1 MDFEMKKVKVGM
13 VVEGKV
19 FYVTDE
25 SVYVD
30 LKAFSEGVIHKKA
43 LTLDEINSCK
53 DIVKEG
59 DMITAKI
66 RRIDRDDPQQILLS
80 RIDILR
86 DEKRNKYGDLVG
98 KNERIKVKVKLITK
112 GGLVV
117 VHDGVEMFMPLS
129 QIDTKRVEAADFEN
143 KTLEC
148 TIIETGYRKIIV
160 SRRRLLEEDLR
171 IQKEEEFKTF
181 KIGQVLEGKVVRVV
195 DFGAFVSI
203 GVTEGLV
210 HISQISHHQVTKVS
224 DVLSVGDTVKVEII
238 RLDKK
243 RVGLSIKKLL
253 KTPWQLYAE
262 EHKVGDKITGKI
274 VRKMAKGMLVEVARD
289 VVGLIS
295 SNDYSWDPKTNL
307 AGEVEVGSELELQII
322 SINPENRKMGLSKKH
337 LSYNPW
343 NDVTVKNGEEV
354 SGIVEEIQARGAIVK
369 IQGVKAYLP
378 IGEISA
384 ERVDKVSD
392 VLKFEEVIKVLVLE
406 VDKKEWKMV
415 VSIKQLLDEKQ
426 KKEFAEYLKT
436 EEKAQKT
443 TIGDLFGDK
452 LKDLK

>member
-43 LTLDEINSCK
+43 LTLGEIDSCK
-53 DIVKEG
+53 DVVKEG

-66 RRIDRDDPQQILLS
+66 RRIDQDNQQILLS

-86 DEKRNKYGDLVG
+86 DEKRNKFGDAVG
-98 KNERIKVKVKLITK
+98 KNERIKVKVKLVTK

-117 VHDGVEMFMPLS
+117 MHDGVEMFMPLS
-129 QIDTKRVEAADFEN
+129 QIDTKRIEAADFEN

-160 SRRRLLEEDLR
+160 SRKRLLEEDLKV
-171 IQKEEEFKTF
+171 QKEEEFKNF
-181 KIGQVLEGKVVRVV
+181 KLGQVIEGKVVRVV
-195 DFGAFVSI
+195 AFGAFVSI
-203 GVTEGLV
+203 GITEGLV
-210 HISQISHHQVTKVS
+210 HISQISHHQVAKVS
-224 DVLSVGDTVKVEII
+224 DVLTEGETVKVEII
-238 RLDKK
+238 RLEKN
-243 RVGLSIKKLL
+243 RVALSIKKLIE
-253 KTPWQLYAE
+253 TPWQLYSK
-262 EHKVGDKITGKI
+262 EHKVGDKVTGKI
-274 VRKMAKGMLVEVARD
+274 VRKMAKGMLVEVSRD
-289 VVGLIS
+289 VIGLIS
-295 SNDYSWDPKTNL
+295 SKDYSWDPKTNL
-307 AGEVEVGSELELQII
+307 AGEVEVGDQLELQIV
-322 SINPENRKMGLSKKH
+322 SLDPEARKMGLSKKH

-343 NDVTVKNGEEV
+343 NDVTVKMGEEV
-354 SGIVEEIQARGAIVK
+354 SGIVEEIQTRGALVK
-369 IQGVKAYLP
+369 VQGVKAFLP

-384 ERVDKVSD
+384 QRVEKVSD

-406 VDKKEWKMV
+406 VDKREWKMV

-426 KKEFAEYLKT
+426 KKEFADYLKT
-436 EEKAQKT
+436 EEKAKTT
-443 TIGDLFGDK
+443 TIGDLFGEK

>member
-43 LTLDEINSCK
+43 LTLGEIDSCK
-53 DIVKEG
+53 DVVKEG

-66 RRIDRDDPQQILLS
+66 RRIDQDNQQILLS

-86 DEKRNKYGDLVG
+86 DEKRNKFGDAVG
-98 KNERIKVKVKLITK
+98 KNERIKVKVKLVTK

-117 VHDGVEMFMPLS
+117 MHDGVEMFMPLS
-129 QIDTKRVEAADFEN
+129 QIDTKRIEAADFEN

-160 SRRRLLEEDLR
+160 SRKRLLEEDLKV
-171 IQKEEEFKTF
+171 QKEEEFKNF
-181 KIGQVLEGKVVRVV
+181 KLGQVIEGKVVRVV
-195 DFGAFVSI
+195 AFGAFVSI
-203 GVTEGLV
+203 GITEGLV
-210 HISQISHHQVTKVS
+210 HISQISHHQVAKVS
-224 DVLSVGDTVKVEII
+224 DVLTEGETVKVEII
-238 RLDKK
+238 RLEKN
-243 RVGLSIKKLL
+243 RVALSIKKLIE
-253 KTPWQLYAE
+253 TPWQLYSK

-274 VRKMAKGMLVEVARD
+274 IRKMAKGMLVEVSKD
-289 VVGLIS
+289 VIGMIS
-295 SNDYSWDPKTNL
+295 SYDYSWDPKTNL
-307 AGEVEVGSELELQII
+307 AGEVEVGDQLELQIV
-322 SINPENRKMGLSKKH
+322 SLDPEARKMGLSKKH

-343 NDVTVKNGEEV
+343 NDVTVKMGEEV
-354 SGIVEEIQARGAIVK
+354 SGIVEEIQTRGALVK
-369 IQGVKAYLP
+369 VQGVKAFLP

-384 ERVDKVSD
+384 QRVEKVSD

-406 VDKKEWKMV
+406 VDKREWKMV

-426 KKEFAEYLKT
+426 KKEFADYLKT
-436 EEKAQKT
+436 EEKAKTT
-443 TIGDLFGDK
+443 TIGDLFGEK

>member
-43 LTLDEINSCK
+43 LTLDEIDSCK

-66 RRIDRDDPQQILLS
+66 RRIDQDNQQILLS

-86 DEKRNKYGDLVG
+86 EEKRNKFGDAVG
-98 KNERIKVKVKLITK
+98 KNERIKVKVKLVTK

-117 VHDGVEMFMPLS
+117 MHDGVEMFMPLS
-129 QIDTKRVEAADFEN
+129 QIDTKRIEAADFEN

-160 SRRRLLEEDLR
+160 SRKKLLQEDLR
-171 IQKEEEFKTF
+171 AQKDEEFKNF
-181 KIGQVLEGKVVRVV
+181 KLGQVFDGKIVRIV

-203 GVTEGLV
+203 GITEGLV
-210 HISQISHHQVTKVS
+210 HISQISHHQVAKVS
-224 DVLSVGDTVKVEII
+224 DVLTEGETIKVEII
-238 RLDKK
+238 RLDKN

-253 KTPWQLYAE
+253 ETPWQLYTK
-262 EHKVGDKITGKI
+262 EHKVGDEVTGKI
-274 VRKMAKGMLVEVARD
+274 VRKMAKGMLIEVSKD
-289 VVGLIS
+289 VIGLIS

-307 AGEVEVGSELELQII
+307 AGEVEVGDELKLKIT
-322 SINPENRKMGLSKKH
+322 SIDVEKRKMGLSKKH

-343 NDVTVKNGEEV
+343 NDVTVKMGEEV
-354 SGIVEEIQARGAIVK
+354 SGQVVELQSHGALVK
-369 IQGVKAYLP
+369 VQGVNAFLP
-378 IGEISA
+378 IGEISN
-384 ERVDKVSD
+384 ERVEKASD

-406 VDKKEWKMV
+406 VDKREWKLV
-415 VSIKQLLDEKQ
+415 VSIKQLLDQKQ
-426 KKEFAEYLKT
+426 KKEFQEYLKT
-436 EEKAQKT
+436 EEEAKPT
-443 TIGDLFGDK
+443 TIGDLFK
-452 LKDLK
+452 KELEEKK

>member
-53 DIVKEG
+53 DVVKEG

-66 RRIDRDDPQQILLS
+66 RRIDHENQQILLS

-86 DEKRNKYGDLVG
+86 DEKRNKYGDAAG
-98 KNERIKVKVKLITK
+98 KNERITVKVKLVTK

-117 VHDGVEMFMPLS
+117 THDGVEMFMPLS
-129 QIDTKRVEAADFEN
+129 QIDTKRVDAADFKN

-160 SRRRLLEEDLR
+160 SRKKLIEEDLR
-171 IQKEEEFKTF
+171 IQKEEEFKNF
-181 KIGQVLEGKVVRVV
+181 KIGQVIEGKVVRIV

-210 HISQISHHQVTKVS
+210 HISQISHHQVAKVS
-224 DVLSVGDTVKVEII
+224 DVLTVGETVNVEII

-253 KTPWQLYAE
+253 KTPWELYSE
-262 EHKVGDKITGKI
+262 EHKVGDKVTGKI
-274 VRKMAKGMLVEVARD
+274 VRKMAKGILVEVSHD
-289 VVGLIS
+289 VIGLLS
-295 SNDYSWDPKTNL
+295 SKDYSWDPKDNL
-307 AGEVEVGSELELQII
+307 AGEVEVGDTLELQIL
-322 SINPENRKMGLSKKH
+322 SFDVKNRKMGLSKKH

-343 NDVTVKNGEEV
+343 NDVTVKAGEEV
-354 SGIVEEIQARGAIVK
+354 SGTVEELQSRGAIVK
-369 IQGVKAYLP
+369 IQGVKAFLP
-378 IGEISA
+378 IGEISS
-384 ERVDKVSD
+384 ERIEKVSD
-392 VLKFEEVIKVLVLE
+392 ALKFEEVIKVLILE

-415 VSIKQLLDEKQ
+415 VSIKQLLEDKQ
-426 KKEFAEYLKT
+426 KQEFADYLKT
-436 EEKAQKT
+436 EEQAKST

>member
-43 LTLDEINSCK
+43 LTLGEIDSCK
-53 DIVKEG
+53 DVVKEG

-66 RRIDRDDPQQILLS
+66 RRIDQDNQQILLS

-86 DEKRNKYGDLVG
+86 DEKRNKFGDAVG
-98 KNERIKVKVKLITK
+98 KNERIKVKVKLVTK

-117 VHDGVEMFMPLS
+117 MHDGVEMFMPLS
-129 QIDTKRVEAADFEN
+129 QIDTKRIEAADFEN

-160 SRRRLLEEDLR
+160 SRKRLLEEDMKV
-171 IQKEEEFKTF
+171 QKEEEFKNF
-181 KIGQVLEGKVVRVV
+181 KLGQVIEGKVVRVV
-195 DFGAFVSI
+195 AFGAFVSI
-203 GVTEGLV
+203 GITEGLV
-210 HISQISHHQVTKVS
+210 HISQISHHQVAKVS
-224 DVLSVGDTVKVEII
+224 DVLTEGETVKVEII
-238 RLDKK
+238 RLEKN
-243 RVGLSIKKLL
+243 RVALSIKKLL
-253 KTPWQLYAE
+253 ETPWQLYSK
-262 EHKVGDKITGKI
+262 EHKVGDKVTGKI
-274 VRKMAKGMLVEVARD
+274 VRKMAKGMLVEVSRD
-289 VVGLIS
+289 VIGLIS
-295 SNDYSWDPKTNL
+295 SKDYSWDPKTNL
-307 AGEVEVGSELELQII
+307 AGEVEVGDQLELQIV
-322 SINPENRKMGLSKKH
+322 SLDPEARKMGLSKKH

-343 NDVTVKNGEEV
+343 NDVTVKMGEEV
-354 SGIVEEIQARGAIVK
+354 SGIVEDIQTRGALVK
-369 IQGVKAYLP
+369 VQGVKAFLP

-384 ERVDKVSD
+384 QRVEKVSD

-406 VDKKEWKMV
+406 VDKREWKMV

-426 KKEFAEYLKT
+426 KKEFADYLKT
-436 EEKAQKT
+436 EEKAKST

>member
-43 LTLDEINSCK
+43 LTLGEIDSCK
-53 DIVKEG
+53 EVVKEG

-66 RRIDRDDPQQILLS
+66 RRIDQDNQQILLS

-86 DEKRNKYGDLVG
+86 DEKRNKFGDAVG
-98 KNERIKVKVKLITK
+98 KNERIKVKVKLVTK

-117 VHDGVEMFMPLS
+117 MHDGVEMFMPLS
-129 QIDTKRVEAADFEN
+129 QIDTKRIEAADFEN

-160 SRRRLLEEDLR
+160 SRKRLLEEDMK
-171 IQKEEEFKTF
+171 IQKEEEFKNF
-181 KIGQVLEGKVVRVV
+181 KLGQVIEGKVVRIVA
-195 DFGAFVSI
+195 FGAFVSI
-203 GVTEGLV
+203 GIIEGLV
-210 HISQISHHQVTKVS
+210 HISQISHHQVAKVS
-224 DVLSVGDTVKVEII
+224 DVLTEGETVKVEII
-238 RLDKK
+238 RLEKK
-243 RVGLSIKKLL
+243 RVALSIKKLL
-253 KTPWQLYAE
+253 ETPWQLYAQ
-262 EHKVGDKITGKI
+262 EHKVGDKVTGKI
-274 VRKMAKGMLVEVARD
+274 VRKMAKGMLVEVSRD
-289 VVGLIS
+289 VIGLIS
-295 SNDYSWDPKTNL
+295 SKDYSWDPKTNL
-307 AGEVEVGSELELQII
+307 AGEVEVGDEIELQIL
-322 SINPENRKMGLSKKH
+322 SLDKDARKMGLSKKH

-343 NDVTVKNGEEV
+343 NDVTIKMGEEV
-354 SGIVEEIQARGAIVK
+354 SGTVEEIQSRGALVK
-369 IQGVKAYLP
+369 IQGVKAFLP

-384 ERVDKVSD
+384 QRVEKVSD

-406 VDKKEWKMV
+406 VDKRDWKMV

-426 KKEFAEYLKT
+426 KKEFADYLKT
-436 EEKAQKT
+436 EEKAKTT

>member
-43 LTLDEINSCK
+43 LTLGEIDSCK
-53 DIVKEG
+53 DVVKEG

-66 RRIDRDDPQQILLS
+66 RRIDHENQQILLS

-86 DEKRNKYGDLVG
+86 DEKRNKYGDAVG
-98 KNERIKVKVKLITK
+98 KNERITVKVKLITK

-117 VHDGVEMFMPLS
+117 THDGVEMFMPLS
-129 QIDTKRVEAADFEN
+129 QIDTKRIEAADFEN

-160 SRRRLLEEDLR
+160 SRKRLLEEDLR
-171 IQKEEEFKTF
+171 VQKEEEFKNF
-181 KIGQVLEGKVVRVV
+181 KIGQVIEGKVVRVV
-195 DFGAFVSI
+195 DFGAFVSV

-210 HISQISHHQVTKVS
+210 HISQISHHQVAKVS
-224 DVLSVGDTVKVEII
+224 DFLTVGETVKVEII

-253 KTPWQLYAE
+253 KTPWQLYNE
-262 EHKVGDKITGKI
+262 EHKVGDKVTGKI
-274 VRKMAKGMLVEVARD
+274 VRKMAKGMLVEVSKD
-289 VVGLIS
+289 VIGLIS
-295 SNDYSWDPKTNL
+295 SKDYSWDPKDNL
-307 AGEVEVGSELELQII
+307 AGEVEVGDALELQII
-322 SINPENRKMGLSKKH
+322 SLDINNRKMGLSKKH

-343 NDVTVKNGEEV
+343 NDVTVKAGEEV
-354 SGIVEEIQARGAIVK
+354 SGTVEELQSRGAIVK

-378 IGEISA
+378 IGEIS
-384 ERVDKVSD
+384 VDRLEKVSD
-392 VLKFEEVIKVLVLE
+392 ALKFEEVIKVLVLE
-406 VDKKEWKMV
+406 VDKREWKMV
-415 VSIKQLLDEKQ
+415 VSIKQLLDAKQ
-426 KKEFAEYLKT
+426 KREFADYLKT
-436 EEKAQKT
+436 EEKVKST

>member
-43 LTLDEINSCK
+43 LTLGEIDSCK
-53 DIVKEG
+53 DVVKEG

-66 RRIDRDDPQQILLS
+66 RRIDQDNQQILLS

-86 DEKRNKYGDLVG
+86 DEKRNKFGDAVG
-98 KNERIKVKVKLITK
+98 KNERIKVKVKLVTK

-117 VHDGVEMFMPLS
+117 MHDGVEMFMPLS
-129 QIDTKRVEAADFEN
+129 QIDTKRIEAADFEN

-160 SRRRLLEEDLR
+160 SRKRLLEEDMKV
-171 IQKEEEFKTF
+171 QKEEEFKNF
-181 KIGQVLEGKVVRVV
+181 KLGQVIEGKVVRVV
-195 DFGAFVSI
+195 AFGAFVSI
-203 GVTEGLV
+203 GITEGLV
-210 HISQISHHQVTKVS
+210 HISQISHHQVAKVS
-224 DVLSVGDTVKVEII
+224 DVLTEGETVKVEII
-238 RLDKK
+238 RLEKN
-243 RVGLSIKKLL
+243 RVALSIKKLL
-253 KTPWQLYAE
+253 ETPWQLYSK
-262 EHKVGDKITGKI
+262 EHKVGDKVTGKI
-274 VRKMAKGMLVEVARD
+274 VRKMAKGMLVEVSRD
-289 VVGLIS
+289 VIGLIS
-295 SNDYSWDPKTNL
+295 SKDYSWDPKTNL
-307 AGEVEVGSELELQII
+307 AGEVEVGDQLELQIV
-322 SINPENRKMGLSKKH
+322 SLDPEARKMGLSKKH

-343 NDVTVKNGEEV
+343 NDVTVKMGEEV
-354 SGIVEEIQARGAIVK
+354 SGIVEDIQTRGALVK
-369 IQGVKAYLP
+369 VQGVKAFLP

-384 ERVDKVSD
+384 QRVEKVSD
-392 VLKFEEVIKVLVLE
+392 ALKFEEVIKVLVLE
-406 VDKKEWKMV
+406 VDKREWKMV

-426 KKEFAEYLKT
+426 KKEFADYLKT
-436 EEKAQKT
+436 EEKAKST